1 MENYIKNNIQ
11 GEILIPLET
20 YYKHEQINKIL
31 PKKIYELNYK
41 SFRSIVFT
49 NEYLH
54 FFLAIFFE
62 LDEEKNNFNI
72 FDINE
77 YIKNNCSIN
86 IQYSKKFEEKEDENL
101 EIKNLKDDIIYAL
114 EENKESKE
122 NNKLVNN
129 GILENIEILEEKNII
144 IYELY
149 SKIHLK
155 DSNNSHIINNT
166 KINLN
171 INITTNKRKK
181 SYDDL
186 DVNDINI
193 INYINLDNDSNQEND
208 INISSKKYILF
219 NISKTLTVMN
229 PLKINSV
236 NQYDCGNNKYLLT
249 IKLENITYKINFI
262 DQTLTKSS
270 ILKKDK
276 KIIFDE
282 NDKLY
287 FEFPIILTNI
297 YTNDEKALINDI
309 IFLNF
314 VKFEQERNTEKKFYI
329 NSNNINYSILND
341 KFPVIINP
349 KEIYNLVVS
358 IEKRIYNYLIINNIK
373 EKDKKNFSNFNM
385 INQLIK
391 LTVSTP
397 LYINIATNKPIHN
410 LIWNFSF
417 KWKDEINNKLNISFK
432 IDKNENIKI
441 YNFFKVFFIVT
452 KTHKEKIKIQFRFN
466 NSFEEYSILKN
477 NNKKISDNLPDIF
490 PEKKNYDVELN
501 ENEFEKKFEIRYMPI
516 RKEYIEFPPFE
527 IFDNHLEK
535 IYLAFFTN
543 KIYVNQ

>member
-11 GEILIPLET
+11 GEIFIPLET
-20 YYKHEQINKIL
+20 YYKQQEINKI
-31 PKKIYELNYK
+31 KAKNISNLNYK

-62 LDEEKNNFNI
+62 PDDEKNKFNI
-72 FDINE
+72 CNINE

-86 IQYSKKFEEKEDENL
+86 IQYTKKFEEKEDENL
-101 EIKNLKDDIIYAL
+101 EMKNLKDDIIYAL
-114 EENKESKE
+114 EENKENS
-122 NNKLVNN
+122 NLVNN
-129 GILENIEILEEKNII
+129 GILEKIEILEEKNAI

-149 SKIHLK
+149 SKIQLK
-155 DSNNSHIINNT
+155 DSNNNCIINNT
-166 KINLN
+166 KVNLN
-171 INITTNKRKK
+171 INITTNKRKN

-186 DVNDINI
+186 DINDINI
-193 INYINLDNDSNQEND
+193 INYININNDSNQEND
-208 INISSKKYILF
+208 TNISSKKYVLF

-262 DQTLTKSS
+262 DQTLKNSS
-270 ILKKDK
+270 ILKKDN
-276 KIIFDE
+276 KIFFDE
-282 NDKLY
+282 NDKLH

-297 YTNDEKALINDI
+297 YTDDKKTLINDI
-309 IFLNF
+309 LLLNF
-314 VKFEQERNTEKKFYI
+314 LKFEQERNTEGKFDI
-329 NSNNINYSILND
+329 NSNNISYNILND

-349 KEIYNLVVS
+349 KEVYNLVIS
-358 IEKRIYNYLIINNIK
+358 IEKRLYNYLIINDIKKK
-373 EKDKKNFSNFNM
+373 EKTNFNM

-391 LTVSTP
+391 LTIATP

-432 IDKNENIKI
+432 IDKNENIKL
-441 YNFFKVFFIVT
+441 YNFFKVVFFIT
-452 KTHKEKIKIQFRFN
+452 KTHKEKLKIEFRFN
-466 NSFEEYSILKN
+466 NSYEEYSIVKN
-477 NNKKISDNLPDIF
+477 SNKKISDNLPDIF
-490 PEKKNYDVELN
+490 PEKKIYDIELN
-501 ENEFEKKFEIRYMPI
+501 ENEFEKNIEIRYMPI

-527 IFDNHLEK
+527 IFDNNLEK

>member
-31 PKKIYELNYK
+31 PKKICELNYK

-62 LDEEKNNFNI
+62 LDDEKNNFNI
-72 FDINE
+72 SDINE

-101 EIKNLKDDIIYAL
+101 ELKNLKDNIIYAL
-114 EENKESKE
+114 EENKENK
-122 NNKLVNN
+122 KLVNN

-208 INISSKKYILF
+208 INIYSKKYILF

-276 KIIFDE
+276 KIIFNE

-410 LIWNFSF
+410 LIRNFSF

-466 NSFEEYSILKN
+466 NSYEEYSILKK

-527 IFDNHLEK
+527 IFDNNLEK

-543 KIYVNQ
+543 KIYVKI